1 MIPKASVSASV
12 RNSIRII
19 IIVVIIGIICLM
31 LVVIAKTKALM
42 ANGGYNDAPSGMADS
57 QLKSLDGIHDDEDGD
72 GNEDTAEDDDDDAAA
87 VNMFVVASHRCAFS
101 TDVSSN
107 RQSKP

>member
-1 MIPKASVSASV
+1 MIPKASLSASV

-19 IIVVIIGIICLM
+19 IIIVIIGIICLM
-31 LVVIAKTKALM
+31 LVVMAKTKALM

-57 QLKSLDGIHDDEDGD
+57 QLKSLDDIHEDGD
-72 GNEDTAEDDDDDAAA
+72 GNEDTAEDDDDAA

-101 TDVSSN
+101 TDVFSN

>member
-1 MIPKASVSASV
+1 MIPKASVYASV

-19 IIVVIIGIICLM
+19 IIIVIICLM

-57 QLKSLDGIHDDEDGD
+57 QLKSLDDIHDDEDGD
-72 GNEDTAEDDDDDAAA
+72 EDTEEDDDAAA

-101 TDVSSN
+101 TDVFSN

>member
-42 ANGGYNDAPSGMADS
+42 ANGGYNDAPSGMANS
-57 QLKSLDGIHDDEDGD
+57 QLKSLDDIHDDEDG
-72 GNEDTAEDDDDDAAA
+72 NEDTEDDDAAA

-101 TDVSSN
+101 TDVFSN